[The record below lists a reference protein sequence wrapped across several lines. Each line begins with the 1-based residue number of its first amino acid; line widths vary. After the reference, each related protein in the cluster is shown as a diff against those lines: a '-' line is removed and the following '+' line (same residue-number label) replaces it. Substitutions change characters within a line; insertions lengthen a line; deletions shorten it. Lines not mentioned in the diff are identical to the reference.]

1 MSCNQN
7 TKTKVSFVI
16 PESAPNQLVG
26 TKANTDTRFVI
37 SDNHETINANTPF
50 TNGYCTLWHDT
61 ATGKTS
67 VKYRMFVWHLNNK
80 GASMKYGITIGNNN
94 TSAYSIHNVKS
105 TIAPI
110 TSFVEQGRCTAAALV
125 GDTMD
130 SITPTDTSVPAGKL
144 GVVKE
149 WIVPNNQLIG
159 GLIEFTVT
167 NTTSTAMSYRL
178 RSVAATSTTADLRL
192 NQSPVVSYF
201 TGGNDS
207 VHPRG
212 SWDFAEIA
220 SSVSYSAGS
229 GWKYYNMSNGQ
240 NDNLMTQ
247 AASYDSANAADSNKG
262 HYGAKYTLTVNLSNP
277 TTAEKTI
284 SIYMGSRV
292 KPYGG
297 AVKWSGDNVTYKVPN
312 LASPPDK
319 VAGTTQYQEGVLL
332 AEVKLSA
339 GQSLTRTITAASAG
353 GLSTPALIAF
363 QTK

>member
-1 MSCNQN
+1 MACNQN
-7 TKTKVSFVI
+7 SKTKVSFVT
-16 PESAPNQLVG
+16 PATAPSQLVG
-26 TKANTDTRFVI
+26 TKAKTDTRFVI
-37 SDNHETINANTPF
+37 SDNHETIDETTIF
-50 TNGYCTLWHDT
+50 TNGYCTLWSDT
-61 ATGKTS
+61 ASGKTS
-67 VKYRMFVWHLNNK
+67 VKYRMFVWHLNNR

-130 SITPTDTSVPAGKL
+130 TITPTDSSIPAGKL

-149 WIVPNNQLIG
+149 WTVPNGQLIG

-167 NTTSTAMSYRL
+167 NTASTAMSYRL
-178 RSVAATSTTADLRL
+178 RSVAAASATADLRL
-192 NQSPVVSYF
+192 NQTPVISFF
-201 TGGNDS
+201 TGKDGS
-207 VHPRG
+207 IHPRG

-220 SSVSYSAGS
+220 SSVNYSAGS

-240 NDNLMTQ
+240 SDNLMTK
-247 AASYDSANAADSNKG
+247 AASYDNGNAADSNKG
-262 HYGAKYTLTVNLSNP
+262 HYGVKYTLTVNLTNP
-277 TTAEKTI
+277 TSAEKTI

-312 LASPPDK
+312 LASPPTL
-319 VAGTTQYQEGVLL
+319 VSGTTQYQEGILV

-339 GQSLTRTITAASAG
+339 GQSITRTITAASAG
-353 GLSTPALIAF
+353 GLSTPAVVAF